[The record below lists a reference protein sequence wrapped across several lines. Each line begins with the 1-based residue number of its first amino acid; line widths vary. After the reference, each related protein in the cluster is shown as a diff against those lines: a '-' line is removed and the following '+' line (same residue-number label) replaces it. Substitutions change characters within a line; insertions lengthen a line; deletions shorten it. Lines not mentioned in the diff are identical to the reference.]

1 MWVRVP
7 RRFSFFYMKV
17 IIIDYLRAPFDGT
30 EKSAIELALQDMHM
44 WAIFYPDDFII
55 LTRPTDTTEDR
66 DQD

>member
-1 MWVRVP
+1 
-7 RRFSFFYMKV
+7 MKI

-30 EKSAIELALQDMHM
+30 EKSAIELALQDIHM
-44 WAIFYPDDFII
+44 WTMFYPDDFII